1 MRKTPGLLIIVVA
14 VLALGIPA
22 VACQSSPS
30 AHPDES
36 LIRQYADSATEVC
49 LHGLSEGDLEK
60 YTQHANDDFKAAV
73 TQEMVNTAAT
83 QLENQLGS
91 FKSIEFLS
99 IDQDEDYTIV
109 HYRATYASGDVGVR
123 MVFDRD
129 QLIAGQWFE

>member
-1 MRKTPGLLIIVVA
+1 MGRTAYLLLLMA
-14 VLALGIPA
+14 TLMSLGVSGI
-22 VACQSSPS
+22 ACQSSPS

-73 TQEMVNTAAT
+73 TQEMVNTTAT

>member
-1 MRKTPGLLIIVVA
+1 MGRTAYLLLLMA
-14 VLALGIPA
+14 TLMSLGVSGI
-22 VACQSSPS
+22 ACQSSPS